1 MDLIYSDVFL
11 KEILD
16 AVAALVF
23 PPLWLWRLE
32 GTLYRLLSSVAAVL
46 RSALWIKLVEQECG
60 WGLQLLFHMKPGTQI
75 GFPNEQQVQELF
87 ARVVKRGIKEQGLQQ
102 LLDTIRELPCD
113 EDFEKWDT
121 NVRKDFWGNY
131 TASWVQKPQRSH

>member
-16 AVAALVF
+16 AVVALVF

-60 WGLQLLFHMKPGTQI
+60 WGLQLLFRMKPGI
-75 GFPNEQQVQELF
+75 RLPP
-87 ARVVKRGIKEQGLQQ
+87 
-102 LLDTIRELPCD
+102 LLLYR
-113 EDFEKWDT
+113 
-121 NVRKDFWGNY
+121 
-131 TASWVQKPQRSH
+131 

>member
-23 PPLWLWRLE
+23 PPVWLWRLE

-75 GFPNEQQVQELF
+75 GFPNEQHAE
-87 ARVVKRGIKEQGLQQ
+87 AKR
-102 LLDTIRELPCD
+102 
-113 EDFEKWDT
+113 
-121 NVRKDFWGNY
+121 
-131 TASWVQKPQRSH
+131 